1 MNRED
6 PTAALERE
14 IARVVHDLRNPLNAF
29 VTSLALLDAA
39 LPEEPGII
47 RRTLEG
53 MGRSVEEMNRL
64 ITGLAERGAAGGGE
78 PGVTLPR

>member
-6 PTAALERE
+6 PTETAKRE

-29 VTSLALLDAA
+29 VTSLALLEAA
-39 LPEEPGII
+39 LPEEPGIV

-53 MGRSVEEMNRL
+53 MARSVEEMNRL
-64 ITGLAERGAAGGGE
+64 ITALAERGAAGGGE
-78 PGVTLPR
+78 PGVTLAR